1 MAACCLATLTAGGPA
16 YRSRQLLRHPDSGV
30 VFPGR
35 AAGAR
40 PAAPLLGRYHRTGP
54 GDYSLPPRPVQFPLS
69 FPGRAAR

>member
-1 MAACCLATLTAGGPA
+1 MAAWCLATVTAAGPA
-16 YRSRQLLRHPDSGV
+16 YRSGQLRHPDSGV

-54 GDYSLPPRPVQFPLS
+54 GDYSLPPRPVQFPLN
-69 FPGRAAR
+69 FPAR